1 MIQSTVQI
9 MQGSMN
15 IQDVPGD
22 ELSDS
27 ELVLINNISAVSL
40 FRDVLFTRLFRTPRN
55 TSILTGAQKTIEFLE
70 GHPVRF
76 YEQFRLEKH
85 TFYLLRDA
93 LCERKLLKDTN
104 RMTVDEQLLM
114 FLHTIGH
121 NVRNRVIQDR
131 YQHSGEPISRHFN
144 KVLDAINGLRDVCIT
159 IQAIES
165 HPKYWVTQGSTHIS
179 RYNFYL
185 KNILLLHMIFISTM
199 STTCEHPYLTKKN
212 PTRTA
217 QEQLTGHTLKQK
229 SGLISKLLTEIDMV
243 IRLKM

>member
-1 MIQSTVQI
+1 MIWSTVQI
-9 MQGSMN
+9 VQGSMN
-15 IQDVPGD
+15 ISDVPDD

-27 ELVLINNISAVSL
+27 EQVLINNISAVSL

-93 LCERKLLKDTN
+93 LCERKLQKDTN
-104 RMTVDEQLLM
+104 RMTVDEQLHM
-114 FLHTIGH
+114 FPHTIAH
-121 NVRNRVIQDR
+121 NVRNHVIQDR

-159 IQAIES
+159 DPSNQVPSKILGDA
-165 HPKYWVTQGSTHIS
+165 
-179 RYNFYL
+179 RFYPYF
-185 KNILLLHMIFISTM
+185 KVFSYRKHMLLLNMIKYYVMENLNFI
-199 STTCEHPYLTKKN
+199 
-212 PTRTA
+212 
-217 QEQLTGHTLKQK
+217 
-229 SGLISKLLTEIDMV
+229 V
-243 IRLKM
+243 

>member
-1 MIQSTVQI
+1 MIWSTVQI

-15 IQDVPGD
+15 ISDVPDD

-27 ELVLINNISAVSL
+27 EQVLINNISTVSL
-40 FRDVLFTRLFRTPRN
+40 FRDVLFTRLFKTARN

-85 TFYLLRDA
+85 IFYLLRDA

-144 KVLDAINGLRDVCIT
+144 KVLDAINGLHDVCIT
-159 IQAIES
+159 DPNNQVPSKILGDA
-165 HPKYWVTQGSTHIS
+165 
-179 RYNFYL
+179 RFYPYS
-185 KNILLLHMIFISTM
+185 KVCLLFEADTPLYMIFINIM
-199 STTCEHPYLTKKN
+199 STP
-212 PTRTA
+212 
-217 QEQLTGHTLKQK
+217 
-229 SGLISKLLTEIDMV
+229 SKLYFLTNKKILTELP
-243 IRLKM
+243 RSN

>member
-1 MIQSTVQI
+1 MISIVYIVQ
-9 MQGSMN
+9 GTMN
-15 IQDVPGD
+15 SLDVPDD

-27 ELVLINNISAVSL
+27 EQVLINNISAVSL
-40 FRDVLFTRLFRTPRN
+40 FRDVLFTRLFKTTRN
-55 TSILTGAQKTIEFLE
+55 TSILTGAQKTIELLE

-76 YEQFRLEKH
+76 YELIRLEKH

-165 HPKYWVTQGSTHIS
+165 HPKYWVMQGSTHIS
-179 RYNFYL
+179 RYFPIAN
-185 KNILLLHMIFISTM
+185 
-199 STTCEHPYLTKKN
+199 TCYF
-212 PTRTA
+212 
-217 QEQLTGHTLKQK
+217 
-229 SGLISKLLTEIDMV
+229 
-243 IRLKM
+243 

>member
-1 MIQSTVQI
+1 MISIVYIVQ
-9 MQGSMN
+9 GTMN
-15 IQDVPGD
+15 SLDVPDD

-27 ELVLINNISAVSL
+27 EQVLINNISAVSL
-40 FRDVLFTRLFRTPRN
+40 FRDVLFTRLFKTTRN
-55 TSILTGAQKTIEFLE
+55 TSILTGAQKTIELLE

-76 YEQFRLEKH
+76 YELICLKKH
-85 TFYLLRDA
+85 TFFLLRDA

-121 NVRNRVIQDR
+121 NVRNRVMQDR
-131 YQHSGEPISRHFN
+131 YQHSAEPISRHFN

-199 STTCEHPYLTKKN
+199 STTCEHPYLTKKIPPELSRSN
-212 PTRTA
+212 
-217 QEQLTGHTLKQK
+217 
-229 SGLISKLLTEIDMV
+229 
-243 IRLKM
+243 